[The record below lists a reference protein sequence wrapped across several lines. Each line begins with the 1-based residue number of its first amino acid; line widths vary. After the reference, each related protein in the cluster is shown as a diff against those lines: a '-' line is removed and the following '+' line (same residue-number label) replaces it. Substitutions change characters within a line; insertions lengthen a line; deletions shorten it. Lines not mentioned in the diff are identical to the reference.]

1 MTRPATADIAE
12 SVQSAWH
19 AARAKSVPGNRT
31 KSFAPHQALHC
42 KGRAQARITKS
53 GWTPPGEGLVGDSM
67 PKRAML
73 FAFAVI
79 GCGAAVL
86 AHALLHWQS
95 NDLLKFFC
103 YLAIALL
110 ASTMKVRLPGMES
123 TMSVHFLFVLLGVLE
138 LSLSETLIIG
148 CTTALVQCLWKTKQR
163 PDLIKVG
170 FNVLGMTPVAIAVT
184 YFVYH
189 LAEHY
194 APRSMPLLLVAGA
207 CTYFITNTV
216 PIAIAIALAEK
227 RPLRGI
233 WSETYF
239 WSLPFYLVGAAVVG
253 LINFSN
259 RFIGWQSSLLVL
271 PIMYWIYRSYHLYL
285 GRLEDSK
292 RRVEI
297 EEMHVRAEKRH
308 VEEVCALHLRTIEGL
323 ALAIDAKDH
332 TTHSHLH
339 RVRTYAV
346 EIAKDMGLNEGEL
359 DALRAAALLHDIGK
373 LAVPDHIINKPGR
386 LTPEE
391 FEKMK
396 IHPIV
401 GAEILEK
408 VAFPYPVAPIV
419 RAHHE
424 RWNGEGYPDGLKAEQ
439 IPIGARILAAVDCL
453 DALAS
458 DRQYRKA
465 LPLDEAMAQVAG
477 DSGRAF
483 DPKVVEVLQRRYMEL
498 EQMACASEESAGQDS
513 LCSTQ
518 VVERGD
524 RPGAGFEADRA
535 RRGTTTDFLS
545 SIASARHEAHTLFEL
560 SQDLGN
566 SLSVDETLS
575 LVAMR
580 LRKLVP
586 YDSFVA
592 FIRNQNLLVP
602 EFVSGDNF
610 RLFSS
615 LTLPVGSGLCGWVAQ
630 NARPIVNGNPAVEPG
645 FVSDPNNPSTPRSA
659 LVVPL
664 EGVTGLVGVMALYQ
678 STADAF
684 TSDHLRILQVITSR
698 VALFIENALKYREAE
713 SSATIDYLTGMANAR
728 SLSVHL
734 EQELARCKREHSTV
748 AVMVCDLDG
757 FKQINDRFGH
767 LAGDKVLKLFATSIS
782 GACREYDYAARMG
795 GDEFVIVAPN
805 MPRSAVEHR
814 AAVFS
819 TLAQQAGR
827 EVCGAEFLSLSLGA
841 SFYPL
846 NGTEAEQ
853 LLAEADREMYAA
865 KQRHYQD
872 LGVPYSQALG
882 RDRMAPTGAGSE
894 PTAATH

>member
-1 MTRPATADIAE
+1 MDTDAMVCKVESPSCQHEESGESARRGPSLPVGAKIYVGIVFAGGAT
-12 SVQSAWH
+12 VL
-19 AARAKSVPGNRT
+19 G
-31 KSFAPHQALHC
+31 
-42 KGRAQARITKS
+42 
-53 GWTPPGEGLVGDSM
+53 
-67 PKRAML
+67 
-73 FAFAVI
+73 FAVT
-79 GCGAAVL
+79 
-86 AHALLHWQS
+86 HWDS
-95 NDLLKFFC
+95 EDLLKFIC
-103 YLAIALL
+103 YLLIALL
-110 ASTMKVRLPGMES
+110 ASSMKVRLPGMET
-123 TMSVHFLFVLLGVLE
+123 TMSVHFLFVLLGALE
-138 LSLSETLIIG
+138 LSLPETLVIG
-148 CTTALVQCLWKTKQR
+148 SSGVLAQCVWKTKEPPQA
-163 PDLIKVG
+163 LKVS
-170 FNVLGMTPVAIAVT
+170 FNVSSSLIATWATFVAYHISIGMLHNSLPLLLIVAAIT
-184 YFVYH
+184 YFV
-189 LAEHY
+189 ANTI
-194 APRSMPLLLVAGA
+194 LVA
-207 CTYFITNTV
+207 IV
-216 PIAIAIALAEK
+216 IALSES
-227 RPLRGI
+227 RSVRHV

-239 WSLPFYLVGAAVVG
+239 WSLPFYLVGAAIVG
-253 LINFSN
+253 LIHFSM

-271 PIMYWIYRSYHLYL
+271 PIMYWIYRSYQLYL
-285 GRLEDSK
+285 GRLEDEK

-346 EIAKDMGLNEGEL
+346 EIAKDMGLSDSEL

-373 LAVPDHIINKPGR
+373 LAVPDHIISKPGR

-419 RAHHE
+419 RSHHE
-424 RWNGEGYPDGLKAEQ
+424 RWNGQGYPDGLKGEE

-465 LPLDEAMAQVAG
+465 LPLDEAMAQVAAE
-477 DSGRAF
+477 SGRSF
-483 DPKVVEVLQRRYMEL
+483 DPRVIEVLKRRYLEL
-498 EQMACASEESAGQDS
+498 EQLACASQETSSQESLSSIQ
-513 LCSTQ
+513 
-518 VVERGD
+518 VERGE
-524 RPGAGFEADRA
+524 RPGAGFETDGRA
-535 RRGTTTDFLS
+535 ANPTDFLS

-566 SLSVDETLS
+566 SLSLDETLS

-586 YDSFVA
+586 YDSLVA
-592 FIRNQNLLVP
+592 FIRNGDLVMP
-602 EFVSGDNF
+602 EFVTGDNF

-615 LTLPVGSGLCGWVAQ
+615 LAVPIGAGLSGWVAQ

-645 FVSDPNNPSTPRSA
+645 FVSDASDPNTPRSA

-664 EGVTGLVGVMALYQ
+664 EGVTGVVGVLALYQ
-678 STADAF
+678 AAPDAF

-728 SLSVHL
+728 ALSLHL

-767 LAGDKVLKLFATSIS
+767 LAGDKVLKLFAMSIT

-795 GDEFVIVAPN
+795 GDEFVIIAPN
-805 MPRSAVEHR
+805 MPPSAVAER
-814 AAVFS
+814 VNVFS
-819 TLAQQAGR
+819 SLAQQAGR

-841 SFYPL
+841 AFYPAD
-846 NGTEAEQ
+846 GAEAEQ
-853 LLAEADREMYAA
+853 LLAEADRQMYAA
-865 KQRHYQD
+865 KQRHYQK
-872 LGVPYSQALG
+872 LGVSTDSMMMRGHGVPA
-882 RDRMAPTGAGSE
+882 
-894 PTAATH
+894 